1 MQLPEEENSGRSAD
15 DIFPELHVIKFCFF
29 MDNRT
34 ETGWFFNA
42 FAYLENRIRTPFMK
56 HFFWLTV
63 FLFFHQISMAQYNPL
78 YNRIPNYTATANE
91 ESASYNEA
99 GILIISKVSQPA
111 YRYYRVKE
119 DSIQRPCVIICPGG
133 GYSVLAAGHEGSDV
147 ALFLNSIGINALVL
161 KYRIPNKKNQPD
173 PSIAPLQDLQQAMYL
188 ARSNAAA
195 WGILSDKI
203 GVLGFSAGGHLAASL
218 SSHYMDLK
226 IDNPE
231 RVSLRPDFQIL
242 LYPVISFR
250 EFGHKGSAENL
261 VGASATAEQI
271 HYFCNEEWVNNQ
283 TPPAFIVH
291 AKDDS
296 TVPVQNALVYHQAL
310 QQNQVASFL
319 HLFEKGGH
327 GFGMTNP
334 QSVEQWPDLLKQWM
348 LNIRLIER

>member
-1 MQLPEEENSGRSAD
+1 M
-15 DIFPELHVIKFCFF
+15 
-29 MDNRT
+29 
-34 ETGWFFNA
+34 
-42 FAYLENRIRTPFMK
+42 
-56 HFFWLTV
+56 
-63 FLFFHQISMAQYNPL
+63 YND
-78 YNRIPNYTATANE
+78 
-91 ESASYNEA
+91 A

-111 YRYYRVKE
+111 YSYYRVKE
-119 DSIQRPCVIICPGG
+119 DTVLRPCVIICPGG
-133 GYSVLAAGHEGSDV
+133 GYSVLAAGHEGTDV

-161 KYRIPNKKNQPD
+161 KYRIPNKNNQPD
-173 PSIAPLQDLQQAMYL
+173 PSIAPLQDLQRAMYL

-195 WGILSDKI
+195 WGIVSNKI

-218 SSHYMDLK
+218 SSHYMELK

-231 RVSLRPDFQIL
+231 GLSLRPDFQIL
-242 LYPVISFR
+242 LYPVISFQ

-261 VGASATAEQI
+261 LGAGVTAEQL
-271 HYFCNEEWVNNQ
+271 HYFSNEYWVNSQ

-310 QQNQVASFL
+310 QQNKVPSFL

-327 GFGMTNP
+327 GFGITNP
-334 QSVEQWPDLLKQWM
+334 QSNIQWPELLKQWL

>member
-1 MQLPEEENSGRSAD
+1 
-15 DIFPELHVIKFCFF
+15 
-29 MDNRT
+29 
-34 ETGWFFNA
+34 
-42 FAYLENRIRTPFMK
+42 MK

-63 FLFFHQISMAQYNPL
+63 FLFFYQISMSQYLPL
-78 YNRIPNYTATANE
+78 YKQIPNFTIADNE
-91 ESASYNEA
+91 ESAIYNDA
-99 GILIISKVSQPA
+99 GILIISKVSRPA
-111 YRYYRVKE
+111 YHYYRAKE
-119 DSIQRPCVIICPGG
+119 DTVQRPCVIICPGG
-133 GYSVLAAGHEGSDV
+133 GYSVLAAGHEGSDI

-161 KYRIPNKKNQPD
+161 KYRIPNRKNQPD

-188 ARSNAAA
+188 ARSNAAI

-231 RVSLRPDFQIL
+231 RISLRPDFQIL
-242 LYPVISFR
+242 LYPVISFQA
-250 EFGHKGSAENL
+250 FGHKGSADNL
-261 VGASATAEQI
+261 VGSGATAKQLD
-271 HYFCNEEWVNNQ
+271 YFSNEYWVNSQ
-283 TPPAFIVH
+283 TPPTFIVH

-310 QQNQVASFL
+310 QENKVSSFL
-319 HLFEKGGH
+319 HIFEKGGH
-327 GFGMTNP
+327 GFGMTNK